1 MVAEV
6 TGRSRRQHSASAR
19 RSARSRAGRA
29 ALPRRL
35 AAPGNPEG
43 RTCHVQEQ
51 FRQPGRAALGPGGVR
66 DDAGSD
72 PRPVTGPVPAQPADA
87 AAASWPARMDDL

>member
-1 MVAEV
+1 M
-6 TGRSRRQHSASAR
+6 
-19 RSARSRAGRA
+19 
-29 ALPRRL
+29 
-35 AAPGNPEG
+35 
-43 RTCHVQEQ
+43 QEQ

-87 AAASWPARMDDL
+87 AAASWPARMDDLYVSDVRWLTGCSSR